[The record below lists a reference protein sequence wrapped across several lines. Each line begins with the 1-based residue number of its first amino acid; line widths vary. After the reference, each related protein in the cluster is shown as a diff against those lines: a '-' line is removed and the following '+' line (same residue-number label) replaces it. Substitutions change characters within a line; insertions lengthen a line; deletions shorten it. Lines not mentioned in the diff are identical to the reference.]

1 MYELRLT
8 VVANQKQLLK
18 LYSPSCSEPPTCVH
32 RWSLRLQKFDFK
44 LEYKPGMNNIVDA
57 LSRKPFFD
65 TYVYHEVNKA
75 GHFINCVV
83 SNSLS
88 KTLKFHVIREATQ
101 SDQIPTKVCD
111 AIIND

>member
-1 MYELRLT
+1 M
-8 VVANQKQLLK
+8 
-18 LYSPSCSEPPTCVH
+18 
-32 RWSLRLQKFDFK
+32 
-44 LEYKPGMNNIVDA
+44 
-57 LSRKPFFD
+57 
-65 TYVYHEVNKA
+65 YHEVNKA
-75 GHFINCVV
+75 EHFINCVV